1 MAHWALLAS
10 AAALLTPVT
19 AASTSSV
26 RVVDGD
32 TLVVR
37 GTRVRLAAVDAPE
50 LQQTCGQDFACGQQ
64 AKHALVQAISA
75 HGGDVMCSST
85 GGPDRYG
92 RTVASCKFGSS
103 AFHWF
108 RIPWKNRVDGQED
121 IGAWMVSHG
130 WAMAYPQYGG
140 EKYANLEA
148 EARRRKAGAWKGD
161 FQPPWEWRRQQTA
174 DERHGIVP
182 AEQSSSSSDRA
193 DSTCTIKGN
202 VNARGERIY
211 HLPNGPY
218 YDQVVIKPEQGDTW
232 FCTEEEAA
240 KQGFRPILRS

>member
-1 MAHWALLAS
+1 
-10 AAALLTPVT
+10 
-19 AASTSSV
+19 
-26 RVVDGD
+26 
-32 TLVVR
+32 
-37 GTRVRLAAVDAPE
+37 
-50 LQQTCGQDFACGQQ
+50 
-64 AKHALVQAISA
+64 
-75 HGGDVMCSST
+75 
-85 GGPDRYG
+85 
-92 RTVASCKFGSS
+92 
-103 AFHWF
+103 
-108 RIPWKNRVDGQED
+108 
-121 IGAWMVSHG
+121 
-130 WAMAYPQYGG
+130 MAYPQYGG